1 MSDGDSMGWVMA
13 VAAVLVVGYGLHRLA
28 LWADGRGYIYY
39 KSKPKFKG
47 SSLGLIE
54 GIYNPSVEH
63 VVEERSG
70 ERARGSQDES
80 GDKPGPD
87 DAASAQ

>member
-1 MSDGDSMGWVMA
+1 MGWLIA
-13 VAAVLVVGYGLHRLA
+13 AAVGLLLGYGLHRLA

-39 KSKPKFKG
+39 KTKPKFKG

-63 VVEERSG
+63 AVEERAG

-80 GDKPGPD
+80 GGKPGLED
-87 DAASAQ
+87 DAGRK